1 MSTANQH
8 NFELKFAARGTEAA
22 IRDLRQ
28 VIRSVDMAQ
37 MGIRGMLLQ
46 LERLNLP
53 PDVKASISVLNTMIS
68 TVYALRTAMITLQ
81 AVSGPAGWA
90 MLIAGAGVGI
100 GTYAYSQIELERAS
114 REW

>member
-1 MSTANQH
+1 MSTSEH
-8 NFELKFAARGTEAA
+8 NFDLKFATRGTEDAL
-22 IRDLRQ
+22 RDLRQ
-28 VIRSVDMAQ
+28 IIRSVDMAQ

-68 TVYALRTAMITLQ
+68 TAYALQAAMIALH
-81 AVSGPAGWA
+81 AVSGPWGWA
-90 MLIAGAGVGI
+90 MLAVGAGVGI
-100 GTYAYSQIELERAS
+100 GTYAYSQMEMERAS

>member
-1 MSTANQH
+1 VSSSEH
-8 NFELKFAARGTEAA
+8 NFDLKFAARGTEGA
-22 IRDLRQ
+22 IRDLNQ

-53 PDVKASISVLNTMIS
+53 ADVKASISVLNTMIS
-68 TVYALRTAMITLQ
+68 TCYALRAAMITLQ

-90 MLIAGAGVGI
+90 MLAIGAGIGV
-100 GTYAYSQIELERAS
+100 GTYAYSQIEMERAS